1 MLINIQSFMRKFL
14 SLSIASIMLASSFL
28 AACSSSSKQTES
40 SAESST
46 VAESTVA
53 SKEESKA
60 ADGGATV
67 LKMLVPGYDA
77 GYLKEE
83 LDNGIA
89 GFEKANEG
97 VKVEIVSVGWDELNS
112 KIVSLY
118 QAGDAPDIMLT
129 GSRTLKQ
136 LASLGIAEDL
146 SANITDDFKSK
157 RVESVLATGQ
167 VDGKQYGIPMAF
179 SSRAL
184 YYRSDLI
191 ETAPTDWNELFD
203 IAKEVHTNNPDVYG
217 FAIPTDVTSGTDEL
231 LNFIYQNDGALVDD
245 KGEITFSTQANIETL
260 EYLKKFN
267 DEKLVPD
274 VVSTARGDQAT
285 LFTNGNLA
293 MFVSGPWEQETLDA
307 AADKAP
313 YKVAVLPA
321 GAKQAETLVTD
332 SYVISSIS
340 KNKEL
345 AWKFVEFMGQPEYQR
360 PVSEAF
366 GWFPI
371 LKEEFNDERFKTEF
385 MQAFAESIEFG
396 VSEPQVE
403 DWDSFNKAFLTAVQ
417 KAVTGQM
424 GAKEALDEAQA
435 EIAK

>member
-1 MLINIQSFMRKFL
+1 MRKFL

-28 AACSSSSKQTES
+28 AACSSSSKQ
-40 SAESST
+40 AESSEQSTT
-46 VAESTVA
+46 VAE
-53 SKEESKA
+53 SKEESKEA
-60 ADGGATV
+60 SGDSTV
-67 LKMLVPGYDA
+67 LRMLVPGYDS
-77 GYLKEE
+77 GYLKKE

-136 LASLGIAEDL
+136 LASLGVAEDL
-146 SANITDDFKSK
+146 SSYITDDFKSK

-191 ETAPTDWNELFD
+191 EMAPTNWDELFET
-203 IAKEVHTNNPDVYG
+203 AKKVHAENSDVYG
-217 FAIPTDVTSGTDEL
+217 FAIPTDITSGTDEL

-245 KGEITFSTQANIETL
+245 KGDITFSTDANVGTL

-274 VVSTARGDQAT
+274 VVSTARADQAK
-285 LFTNGNLA
+285 LFANGNLA

-321 GAKQAETLVTD
+321 GVKQAETLVTD

-371 LKEEFNDERFKTEF
+371 LKEEFNDERFESEF
-385 MQAFAESIEFG
+385 MQAFAASIEYG

-417 KAVTGQM
+417 KAVTGEM

-435 EIAK
+435 EVAQ

>member
-1 MLINIQSFMRKFL
+1 MRKFL
-14 SLSIASIMLASSFL
+14 SLSIASIILASSFL
-28 AACSSSSKQTES
+28 AACSSSAKQ
-40 SAESST
+40 AESSEQSTT
-46 VAESTVA
+46 VAE
-53 SKEESKA
+53 SKEESKEA
-60 ADGGATV
+60 SGDSTV
-67 LKMLVPGYDA
+67 LKMLVPGYDS

-136 LASLGIAEDL
+136 LASLGVAEDL
-146 SANITDDFKSK
+146 SSYITDDFKSK
-157 RVESVLATGQ
+157 RVESVLATGE

-191 ETAPTDWNELFD
+191 EMAPTNWDELFET
-203 IAKEVHTNNPDVYG
+203 AKKVHAENSDVYG
-217 FAIPTDVTSGTDEL
+217 FAIPTDITSGTDEL

-245 KGEITFSTQANIETL
+245 KGNITFRTDANVGTL

-274 VVSTARGDQAT
+274 VVSTARADQAK
-285 LFTNGNLA
+285 LFANGNLA
-293 MFVSGPWEQETLDA
+293 MFVSGPWEKETLDA

-321 GAKQAETLVTD
+321 GVKQAETLVTD

-371 LKEEFNDERFKTEF
+371 LKEEFEDERFNTEF
-385 MQAFAESIEFG
+385 MQAFAASIEYG

-417 KAVTGQM
+417 KAVTDEM

-435 EIAK
+435 EVAQ

>member
-1 MLINIQSFMRKFL
+1 
-14 SLSIASIMLASSFL
+14 MLASSFL
-28 AACSSSSKQTES
+28 AACSSSSKQ
-40 SAESST
+40 AESSSESV
-46 VAESTVA
+46 VAESKED
-53 SKEESKA
+53 SKEDSKA
-60 ADGGATV
+60 DSTDSTV
-67 LKMLVPGYDA
+67 LKMLVPGYDS
-77 GYLKEE
+77 GYLKKE

-89 GFEKANEG
+89 GFEKANKG

-136 LASLGIAEDL
+136 LASLGVAEDL
-146 SANITDDFKSK
+146 SSYITDDFKSK

-191 ETAPTDWNELFD
+191 EMAPTNWDELFET
-203 IAKEVHTNNPDVYG
+203 AKKVHAENSDVYG
-217 FAIPTDVTSGTDEL
+217 FAIPTDITSGTDEL

-245 KGEITFSTQANIETL
+245 KGNITFSTDANVGTL

-267 DEKLVPD
+267 DEGLVPD
-274 VVSTARGDQAT
+274 VVSTARADQAK
-285 LFTNGNLA
+285 LFANGNLA

-313 YKVAVLPA
+313 YNVAVLPA
-321 GAKQAETLVTD
+321 GVKQAETLVTD

-371 LKEEFNDERFKTEF
+371 LKEEFNDERFESEF
-385 MQAFAESIEFG
+385 MQAFAASIEYG

-417 KAVTGQM
+417 KAVTGEM

-435 EIAK
+435 EVAQ